1 MIVNDGQMAYEAVR
15 AEPQRFDLVLLDIM
29 MPVMDGMQAFSE
41 IKKINTNIP
50 IYAMSATAS
59 PEDTARLLAHGFLG
73 NLAKPFNAAG
83 ILRLIQGQ
91 LAVSSGV

>member
-1 MIVNDGQMAYEAVR
+1 VIVNDGQMAYEAVR

-50 IYAMSATAS
+50 ILCH
-59 PEDTARLLAHGFLG
+59 ERNCF
-73 NLAKPFNAAG
+73 
-83 ILRLIQGQ
+83 
-91 LAVSSGV
+91 SGRHCAPPRTWFSW